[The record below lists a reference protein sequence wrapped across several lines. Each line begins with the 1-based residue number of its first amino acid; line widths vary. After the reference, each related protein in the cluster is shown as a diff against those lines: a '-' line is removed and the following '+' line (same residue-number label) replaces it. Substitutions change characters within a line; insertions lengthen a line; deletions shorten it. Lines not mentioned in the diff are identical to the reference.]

1 MDFKLK
7 SSTLLN
13 FWGCFICLDFPD
25 ELFYSDRNCRKKYW
39 LNPSLI
45 LFDGKIEICTGFFFF
60 TAPH

>member
-45 LFDGKIEICTGFFFF
+45 LFDGKIEICTG
-60 TAPH
+60 